1 MKAFA
6 SFKKKLIKDNTIRQS
21 YKALGPEYA
30 FIMMIIQHRLSKGL
44 SQADLARKIGTK
56 QSAISRLESGRA
68 NPTVSFLRDVAKA
81 LDEELKISL

>member
-1 MKAFA
+1 MNTFSA
-6 SFKKKLIKDNTIRQS
+6 FKKNLLKDPTIRQS
-21 YKALGPEYA
+21 YEALGPEYA
-30 FIMMIIQHRLSKGL
+30 FIAMIIQHRLSKGL

-81 LDEELKISL
+81 LDEELKILL